1 MTIEQDDENDDLDD
15 EDYDEFDLDGS
26 RASGMAGNSSEG
38 FPMTGASGSSSGSK
52 SVGSREGGS
61 SFYGQCGNGISQ
73 PNFSG
78 NKISDRHL
86 GKSVA
91 TASTSSTA
99 SEENVSQTIS
109 EWKTLH
115 HSKLSHFFKNVANI
129 YLFINYSIR
138 NFNSIFQ
145 VLVDLRQRVETV
157 IQSSMSILR
166 GTTMV
171 RLVEEDRLG

>member
-1 MTIEQDDENDDLDD
+1 LTIEQDDENDDLED

-38 FPMTGASGSSSGSK
+38 FPMTGASGSSSCSK
-52 SVGSREGGS
+52 SVGSREGGSGS

-109 EWKTLH
+109 K
-115 HSKLSHFFKNVANI
+115 
-129 YLFINYSIR
+129 
-138 NFNSIFQ
+138 
-145 VLVDLRQRVETV
+145 
-157 IQSSMSILR
+157 
-166 GTTMV
+166 
-171 RLVEEDRLG
+171 